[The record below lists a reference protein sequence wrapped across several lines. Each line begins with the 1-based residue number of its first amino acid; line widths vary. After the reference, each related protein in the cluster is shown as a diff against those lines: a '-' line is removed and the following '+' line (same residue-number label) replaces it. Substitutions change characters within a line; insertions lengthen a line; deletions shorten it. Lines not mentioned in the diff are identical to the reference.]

1 MQGVVL
7 FSTYVWQKQQWKLF
21 ATYSVRG
28 CVIVSG
34 LPVDQECQAEMRT
47 FAIELFENYKI
58 SPIVVQKCEVEIKS
72 HCQDVIGKHD
82 DGDMMDC
89 LMTLAATNDSLSPG
103 CYNAVWL
110 RNLLYWYWKSLFCLC
125 SFSYFSLSTF
135 KILILELRR

>member
-1 MQGVVL
+1 M
-7 FSTYVWQKQQWKLF
+7 F

-103 CYNAVWL
+103 CYNAV
-110 RNLLYWYWKSLFCLC
+110 
-125 SFSYFSLSTF
+125 
-135 KILILELRR
+135 

>member
-1 MQGVVL
+1 MTGKLHLVTNLNAGSSAFFKVHFAKTVVEVVSY
-7 FSTYVWQKQQWKLF
+7 F
-21 ATYSVRG
+21 SVRG

-34 LPVDQECQAEMRT
+34 LLVDQECQAEMRT

-72 HCQDVIGKHD
+72 HCQHVIGKHD

-103 CYNAVWL
+103 CYNAV
-110 RNLLYWYWKSLFCLC
+110 
-125 SFSYFSLSTF
+125 
-135 KILILELRR
+135 